1 MAYPFG
7 DENRYR
13 FPSRRTVVHG
23 ARGMACASQPLAAQ
37 AGLDILRRGGNAV
50 DAAVAMAATLTVVEP
65 TSNGIGGDAFA
76 LVWSGGKLHAL
87 NGSGPAP
94 RALSLEALKRNPGG
108 TPAID
113 PHGWEAVTVPGIPAS
128 WAALSKRF
136 GRLSYSELFREAVT
150 YARDGYPVSPVVAH
164 YWNRAVRAWTPRLQD
179 ARYAAWFDTFAPG
192 GTGPGTGEL
201 WRSENHARTL
211 EELAATGSESFYRG
225 ALAKRIVEFA
235 RATGGWLEEADLAEF
250 APEWTEPVSVDYRG
264 VRVHECPPNG
274 HGLVALMALGMLG
287 ADDFAAL
294 DPVEATHLR
303 VEALKLAFADAR
315 AAFADPRAMAVPP
328 EAFLDPAYLASRRAL
343 IGERASLPEP
353 GRPPRGGTVYLATA
367 DADGNMVS
375 YIQSNY
381 MGFGS
386 GLVVPGTGIALH
398 NRGCNFSTE
407 AGHPNA
413 LGPGK
418 RPYHTIMPGFLTKD
432 GEALGPFGVM
442 GGFMPPSKRFA
453 TTCRCP
459 CGCMKPPMTPR
470 ASSGSRGRRF
480 CSRKPWI
487 RTSSRRWPPA
497 ATERRVPPIQDPS
510 GGDRPSC
517 ATQAACFTAPPSRAP
532 TAASRRS
539 EPRFRYAY
547 KAAARR

>member
-1 MAYPFG
+1 MAHPFG

-13 FPSRRTVVHG
+13 FPSRRAVVHG

-37 AGLDILRRGGNAV
+37 AGLDVLRRGGNAV

-76 LVWSGGKLHAL
+76 LVWTGGKLYAL

-94 RALSLEALKRNPGG
+94 AALSLGSLKRETGG
-108 TPAID
+108 KPTID

-136 GRLSYSELFREAVT
+136 GRLPFAELFRDAVA
-150 YARDGYPVSPVVAH
+150 YAREGYPVSPVVAR
-164 YWNRAVRAWTPRLQD
+164 YWDRAVRAWTPKLRD
-179 ARYAAWFDTFAPG
+179 ARYAAWFETFAPG
-192 GTGPGTGEL
+192 GAAPGPGEL
-201 WRSENHARTL
+201 WNSEAHARTL
-211 EELAATGSESFYRG
+211 EELAATESESFYRG
-225 ALAKRIVEFA
+225 ALARRLVEFS
-235 RATGGWLEEADLAEF
+235 RSSGGYLAERDLAEF

-274 HGLVALMALGMLG
+274 HGLVALMALGML
-287 ADDFAAL
+287 ASDDFSAL
-294 DPVEATHLR
+294 DPAEATQLR

-315 AAFADPRAMAVPP
+315 AALADPRSMGAPAA
-328 EAFLDPAYLASRRAL
+328 AFLDPAYLASRRAL
-343 IGERASLPEP
+343 IGERAALPGP
-353 GRPPRGGTVYLATA
+353 GTPPRGGTVYLATA
-367 DADGNMVS
+367 DGEGNMVS

-418 RPYHTIMPGFLTKD
+418 RPYHTIMPGFLTRD

-442 GGFMPPSKRFA
+442 GGFMQPQGHLQVVANLFDGGLNVQEALDAPRFQWIEGKKVQFEEAFDPAVVEALAARGHEVERMADSGGFGRGQLILRGSGGVLHGA
-453 TTCRCP
+453 TE
-459 CGCMKPPMTPR
+459 PR
-470 ASSGSRGRRF
+470 ADG
-480 CSRKPWI
+480 CV
-487 RTSSRRWPPA
+487 A
-497 ATERRVPPIQDPS
+497 A
-510 GGDRPSC
+510 
-517 ATQAACFTAPPSRAP
+517 F
-532 TAASRRS
+532 
-539 EPRFRYAY
+539 
-547 KAAARR
+547 